1 MSAQSEKKIPTLG
14 FLTVVSHP
22 QSGLFGGLL
31 VLNLAGRPLEFHLT
45 APVKANR
52 AQEILYGPTLKPY
65 LYGEQIGGA
74 LLAKLKTP
82 ALAICTDCADAMSI
96 RDVADVPVVW
106 IPAEEDETAAETVSE
121 VASGSASA
129 VGETNS
135 VMHRFDTAHDPFA
148 AANERHWVHFNLS
161 GRAASVHQRHAEDQR
176 QVESLWRD
184 ANIEIDLWEPFARIR
199 EAIDE
204 AQAVAR

>member
-1 MSAQSEKKIPTLG
+1 MSAQSEKKMPTLG
-14 FLTVVSHP
+14 FLTVVSHA

-82 ALAICTDCADAMSI
+82 ALAICTDCADAMSV

-106 IPAEEDETAAETVSE
+106 IPAEEDETATETVSAG
-121 VASGSASA
+121 VSA

-161 GRAASVHQRHAEDQR
+161 GRAASVHQRHAADQH
-176 QVESLWRD
+176 QVEGLWRD
-184 ANIEIDLWEPFARIR
+184 ANIEIDLLEPFARIR

>member
-1 MSAQSEKKIPTLG
+1 MSAQSEKKMPTLG
-14 FLTVVSHP
+14 FLTVVPHP
-22 QSGLFGGLL
+22 QNGLFGGLL

-45 APVKANR
+45 SPVKANR

-82 ALAICTDCADAMSI
+82 ALAICTDCADAMSV

-106 IPAEEDETAAETVSE
+106 IPAEEDEAAAETVSAAAF
-121 VASGSASA
+121 VGSES
-129 VGETNS
+129 S
-135 VMHRFDTAHDPFA
+135 SIMHRFDTAHDPFA
-148 AANERHWVHFNLS
+148 AANAAHWVHFNLS
-161 GRAASVHQRHAEDQR
+161 GRAASVNRRHAEDQR